1 MADAGWVARVAA
13 AVAGEGGTDM
23 LQRILIVG
31 VLGSTLLCAQR
42 GGGGGGGRGGGGSM
56 VPPGSFGP
64 VNKLDRIT
72 EMLKLTKD
80 QKKDL
85 KQIFDD
91 AQKEATPVH
100 EQIKEARVAVGDAVI
115 AGKQEDIAK
124 AVNGEAALE
133 TQMTMIEL
141 KAFTKF
147 ALGLE
152 LEQQQRAAQL
162 FQMMRGMFNGK
173 NWNSE

>member
-1 MADAGWVARVAA
+1 MLRQILMVGLL
-13 AVAGEGGTDM
+13 GTG
-23 LQRILIVG
+23 LVF
-31 VLGSTLLCAQR
+31 AQGR
-42 GGGGGGGRGGGGSM
+42 GGGGGGRGGGNM
-56 VPPGSFGP
+56 VPAGGFGP
-64 VNKLDRIT
+64 VNKLDRIS
-72 EMLKLTKD
+72 ELLKLTKD

-100 EQIKEARVAVGDAVI
+100 EQIKEARAAVGEAVI

-124 AVNGEAALE
+124 AVNSQAALE
-133 TQMTMIEL
+133 TQMAMIEL

-152 LEQQQRAAQL
+152 TDQQQRAGRL
-162 FQMMRGMFNGK
+162 FVMMRGMFNSK
-173 NWNSE
+173 NWNSD

>member
-1 MADAGWVARVAA
+1 
-13 AVAGEGGTDM
+13 M

-31 VLGSTLLCAQR
+31 LLGSTLLLAQK
-42 GGGGGGGRGGGGSM
+42 GGGGGGRGGGGNM
-56 VPPGSFGP
+56 VPAGSFGP

-72 EMLKLTKD
+72 EILKLSKD
-80 QKKDL
+80 QRKDL

-100 EQIKEARVAVGDAVI
+100 EQIKEARAAVGDAVI
-115 AGKQEDIAK
+115 AGKQEEIAK
-124 AVNGEAALE
+124 AVSGEAALE

-147 ALGLE
+147 AGGLE
-152 LEQQQRAAQL
+152 TEQQQRASQL
-162 FQMMRGMFNGK
+162 YVMMRGMFNGK

>member
-1 MADAGWVARVAA
+1 
-13 AVAGEGGTDM
+13 M

-31 VLGSTLLCAQR
+31 ILGSALLCAQR

-56 VPPGSFGP
+56 VPAGSFGP

-72 EMLKLTKD
+72 DMLKLSKD

-100 EQIKEARVAVGDAVI
+100 EQIKEARAAVGDAVI
-115 AGKQEDIAK
+115 AGKQDDIAK
-124 AVNGEAALE
+124 AVDGEAVLE
-133 TQMTMIEL
+133 TRMAMIEL

-147 ALGLE
+147 ASGLE
-152 LEQQQRAAQL
+152 TDQQPRAAQL
-162 FQMMRGMFNGK
+162 FGMMRGMFNGK
-173 NWNSE
+173 NWNAE

>member
-1 MADAGWVARVAA
+1 
-13 AVAGEGGTDM
+13 M

-31 VLGSTLLCAQR
+31 LLGSALLCAQR
-42 GGGGGGGRGGGGSM
+42 GGGGGGRGGGGNM

-64 VNKLDRIT
+64 VSKLDRIT

-100 EQIKEARVAVGDAVI
+100 EQIKEARAAVGEAVV

-124 AVNGEAALE
+124 AVNGAAALE
-133 TQMTMIEL
+133 TQMSMIEM

-147 ALGLE
+147 ALVLE